1 MSLLSAI
8 TCIAYSASRWSS
20 SLSGVQAGTATGAPS
35 TPSSATNTI
44 TQCVHRRSP
53 ASCIGSR
60 ARTSTAK
67 CMELVPVWTR
77 VVSTVT
83 RSLIRIG
90 ATKRIPP
97 TATVTLYL
105 PLQPPAA
112 A

>member
-1 MSLLSAI
+1 
-8 TCIAYSASRWSS
+8 
-20 SLSGVQAGTATGAPS
+20 
-35 TPSSATNTI
+35 
-44 TQCVHRRSP
+44 
-53 ASCIGSR
+53 
-60 ARTSTAK
+60 
-67 CMELVPVWTR
+67 MELVPVWTR

-105 PLQPPAA
+105 PLQPTAA